1 MQPQWICPL
10 IVVFLIVVFAVR
22 IRRLDASF
30 AVGPFFCRGVEASR
44 DRGPPYVLFLILI
57 RALVAVP
64 TMPRVGSP

>member
-30 AVGPFFCRGVEASR
+30 AVRAVLLPRSR
-44 DRGPPYVLFLILI
+44 SISRSWPAVCFVLDSDRGI
-57 RALVAVP
+57 VAVP